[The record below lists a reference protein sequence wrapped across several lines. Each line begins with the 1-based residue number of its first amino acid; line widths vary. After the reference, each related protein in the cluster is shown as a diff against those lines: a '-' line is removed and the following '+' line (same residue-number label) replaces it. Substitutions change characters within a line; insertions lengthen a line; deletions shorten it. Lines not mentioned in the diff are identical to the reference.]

1 MTLIT
6 KPSVTLIVICS
17 LILASCSQFSSTRR
31 LDMAPFGENTSVT
44 LEELKEGL
52 VIKRAVLTAPYLH
65 GETVSQLIKK
75 KNDIGTVLNVIV
87 FYSTQLVNIS
97 RSQFTDQEKSK
108 LLAEYITKLAS
119 PVVEARD
126 PDIRISKEKF
136 DTMVHS
142 IESQPNMLAALG
154 AAQPLINAVARY
166 VNNTLDELNDLAI
179 QIAAETTSQIEQ
191 NFSDVIQNKNSL
203 EAMQTKTIK
212 SFYLLSKLRD
222 GESGARS
229 ELLANDP
236 ALKNYVKSGVKM
248 KSQDFDQT
256 EKEIMQRFNNTQI
269 MLDKLY
275 PRLDEYHA
283 QIRELDEL
291 MHSFEENA
299 KKLRM
304 SVSLWSRSH
313 ANLAAGIEVPPAID
327 IGGMLSGATQK
338 VIP

>member
-1 MTLIT
+1 MTLIK
-6 KPSVTLIVICS
+6 KPSVTLIAICS
-17 LILASCSQFSSTRR
+17 LILAACSQFSSTRR

-52 VIKRAVLTAPYLH
+52 TIKRAVLTAPYLH
-65 GETVSQLIKK
+65 GEAVEQLIKQK
-75 KNDIGTVLNVIV
+75 ADIGTVLNVIV

-108 LLAEYITKLAS
+108 LLAEYITKLAT

-126 PDIRISKEKF
+126 PDIRVSKEKF
-136 DTMVHS
+136 DTMVHN
-142 IESQPNMLAALG
+142 IESQPNMLAALT
-154 AAQPLINAVARY
+154 AAQPLINAVEAY
-166 VNNTLDELNDLAI
+166 VNNTLDDMSDLAV
-179 QIAAETTSQIEQ
+179 QIVAETTSQIEQ
-191 NFSDVIQNKNSL
+191 NFSEVIQNKKSL
-203 EAMQTKTIK
+203 EAMQTRTIK

-222 GESGARS
+222 GETDAQG

-236 ALKNYVKSGVKM
+236 ALIKYVKSGTTM
-248 KSQDFDQT
+248 KSQDIDQV
-256 EKEIMQRFNNTQI
+256 EKEIMQRFNITQA

-283 QIRELDEL
+283 QIREVDEL
-291 MHSFEENA
+291 MHSFEDNA

-327 IGGMLSGATQK
+327 IGGMISGATKK